1 MNLKRL
7 SSTVVA
13 VACVAAL
20 SGCGG
25 GTSGGTA
32 TLTRDAFA
40 AQVSAATA
48 DMTSVH
54 LNGVVSV
61 RGMVVNVRGD
71 IAVSGRNIRD
81 LVARFEVR
89 SLLPRGSATLLVTD
103 GVAYLKTAGFPMP
116 TKSGKPWLAAD
127 LTDPDNRVAGIY
139 HTVMSKLSPT
149 NMARAFRATS
159 QLRRVAP
166 ATVSGVVDTTHYV
179 VTVDTAKALRL
190 LGLDDVL
197 AAHAGAARKSMPKTF
212 DYDVWIDGSQ
222 RPVRIKASH
231 GGVSADLIFT
241 SWGEQV
247 SVQAPPAS
255 RVSKVSL

>member
-7 SSTVVA
+7 SSAVVA
-13 VACVAAL
+13 VACAAAL

-25 GTSGGTA
+25 GTGGGTA
-32 TLTRDAFA
+32 TLTREAFA

-61 RGMVVNVRGD
+61 RGMVVNVKGD
-71 IAVSGRNIRD
+71 IAVNGRNIRD
-81 LVARFEVR
+81 LVARFDVR

-103 GVAYLKTAGFPMP
+103 GVAYLKTTGFPMA
-116 TKSGKPWLAAD
+116 TKSGKPWLATD
-127 LTDPDNRVAGIY
+127 LTDPANRVAGVY

-149 NMARAFRATS
+149 NMAKAFRATS
-159 QLRRVAP
+159 QLRRVGP
-166 ATVSGVVDTTHYV
+166 ATVSGIDTTHYV

-190 LGLDDVL
+190 LGIDDVL
-197 AAHAGAARKSMPKTF
+197 ASHAGAARKSLPKTF
-212 DYDVWIDGSQ
+212 DYDIWIDGSQ
-222 RPVRIKASH
+222 RPVRVKATH